1 MSFKKKIIVSVTND
15 ISTDQRVGKVC
26 DYLYSRGWEVI
37 LVGRKLPD
45 SNEVKRK
52 YKVVRFKLWFNKG
65 VLFYLTFNIRLFF
78 YLLFN
83 KSDFYLSND
92 IDTLPANYFVSKFTR
107 RPIIFDAHEAFS
119 EVPELIGRK
128 FKKSVWRWMEKK
140 MIPKTKI
147 AYTVSNGV
155 AEFYKNLTG
164 KSMEIIY
171 NYPLLN
177 SEAKKSNIFLSH
189 DKKNIIYQGAVNKG
203 RGIDLAIQSMK
214 YLDGILHIIGVG
226 DEHSDM
232 KELAEQLNLPEKV
245 IFYGRIL
252 PEELKSI
259 TPQADIGLSFEED
272 LGLNYRYSLP
282 NKLFDYIMA
291 EIPVLV
297 SDLPEMRKVVLE
309 SKVGEVL
316 NSREPKEVA
325 KKIVEM
331 LSDESRLKEYKANC
345 RRVSKKYCWEEQ
357 LSVLDKVFSI

>member
-1 MSFKKKIIVSVTND
+1 MFFKKKIIVSVTND
-15 ISTDQRVGKVC
+15 ISTDQRVEKVC

-65 VLFYLTFNIRLFF
+65 VLFYLFFNIRLFF

-83 KSDFYLSND
+83 KSDVYLSND
-92 IDTLPANYFVSKFTR
+92 IDTLPANYFASKFTK

-119 EVPELIGRK
+119 EVPELMDRK
-128 FKKSVWRWMEKK
+128 FKKSVWRWVEKK

-155 AEFYKNLTG
+155 AEFYKGLTG
-164 KSMEIIY
+164 KVMEVIY
-171 NYPLLN
+171 NYPFLN
-177 SEAKKSNIFLSH
+177 TETKDSDVSFSREKT
-189 DKKNIIYQGAVNKG
+189 NIIYQGAVNKG
-203 RGIDLAIQSMK
+203 RGIDLAIRAMQ
-214 YLDGILHIIGVG
+214 YVDAILHIIGIG
-226 DEHSDM
+226 DEYSQM
-232 KELAEQLNLPEKV
+232 KELTEKLNLTDKV
-245 IFYGRIL
+245 IFHGRIL
-252 PEELKSI
+252 PEKLKSI
-259 TPQADIGLSFEED
+259 TPQADLGISFEED

-297 SDLPEMRKVVLE
+297 SDLPEMKSVVLE

-316 NSREPKEVA
+316 NSREPEEVA
-325 KKIVEM
+325 KQITNFLYNDSK
-331 LSDESRLKEYKANC
+331 LKEYKENC
-345 RRVSKKYCWEEQ
+345 RNASKKYCWEQQEP
-357 LSVLDKVFSI
+357 LLDKLFSI